1 LPRGW
6 PKKWCSTVVVWLA
19 RTSAEVRVFRET
31 LRALLSHWRQ
41 HPVQFF
47 SVLTGLWLA
56 TSLLTGVQA
65 LNSQARESYARA
77 SQLIGGEPQASL
89 SAPSGATFSQHVFV
103 DLRRLGWPVS
113 PVLQGRVTL
122 KGHEDQRLQLM
133 GIEPVSLPAG
143 SAVAGQA
150 LAIEQIVEFFSPPGS
165 TWISPQTAQALGL
178 HEGERPLTLSGQAL
192 PPLHAQADM
201 APGVLLVDIGF
212 AQQILGL
219 PDQLSRLLLPKD
231 FTATLPEQFKG
242 QLQLKTRGEENNL
255 SRLTESFHLNLDALG
270 FLSFVVGL
278 FIVHAAIGLALE
290 QRRGLLRTLR
300 ACGVSARMLIA
311 CLAVELGGLALI
323 GGLAGVASG
332 YLLASVLLPDVAAS
346 LRGLYGAEVAGQL
359 SLSPWWWLSGVGLS
373 LLGALLAGANSL
385 LRAARLPLL
394 ALADPQAWHQA
405 HARWLRRQGWV
416 AAVAAVIALLALIF
430 GDSLSSGFVL
440 MAALLI
446 GAALALPVVL
456 NWVLNLVLHRSRS
469 VLGQWFLADCRQQL
483 PALSLALMALLLAL
497 AANIGAGSMTA
508 GFRQTFSD
516 WLEQRLTA
524 ELYVN
529 PRNPAQARELQIWLK
544 QQPGLTAVLPNWQV
558 SIQLQG
564 WPADVFG
571 VIDHPTYRQHWPL
584 LEALGDNP
592 WDRLAKDDALMLS
605 EQLARRLKVRLGDHL
620 TIPTPNGAWSP
631 RIVGIYADYG
641 NPKGHILVNV
651 IHLLRGW
658 PQLTPSR
665 FNLRI
670 DPALIPAF
678 LTSLQTRFTL
688 EDSRIVDQAR
698 LKGWSTQVFERTFAA
713 TAALNSL
720 TLCVAGVALF
730 ISLLTQSQSR
740 LGQLAPLWALGVTRR
755 QLMLLNLGQTWLLAV
770 LTLVL
775 ALPLGIALAW
785 CLDTVINVQAFG
797 WRLPL
802 RVFPMQLLQLMGLA
816 LLATLLASAWPLY
829 SLYRS
834 QPADLLRT
842 FAHED

>member
-1 LPRGW
+1 M
-6 PKKWCSTVVVWLA
+6 
-19 RTSAEVRVFRET
+19 RVFRET

-89 SAPSGATFSQHVFV
+89 SSPSGASFSQELFV
-103 DLRRLGWPVS
+103 ELRRAGWPVS

-122 KGHEDQRLQLM
+122 RGHENQRLQLM

-143 SAVAGQA
+143 SAVAGQT
-150 LAIEQIVEFFSPPGS
+150 LATEELVEFFSPPGR
-165 TWISPQTAQALGL
+165 TWISPQTLQTLGL
-178 HEGERPLTLSGQAL
+178 REGEQPLSLSGVAL
-192 PPLHAQADM
+192 PPLRAQADM
-201 APGVLLVDIGF
+201 APGMLLVDIGF
-212 AQQILGL
+212 AQQILNL
-219 PDQLSRLLLPKD
+219 PDQLSRLLLPRD
-231 FTATLPEQFKG
+231 FSAPLPESFKG
-242 QLQLKTRGEENNL
+242 RLQLTTRDEQNNL
-255 SRLTESFHLNLDALG
+255 ASLTESFHLNLDALG

-300 ACGVSARMLIA
+300 ACGVSARMLIG
-311 CLAVELGGLALI
+311 CLVVELGALALL
-323 GGLAGVASG
+323 GGLFGVASG
-332 YLLASVLLPDVAAS
+332 YLLAGVLLPDVAAS

-359 SLSPWWWLSGVGLS
+359 HLSVGWWLSGIGLS

-416 AAVAAVIALLALIF
+416 AAVAGLIALLALVF
-430 GDSLSSGFVL
+430 GDSLATGFML

-456 NWVLNLVLHRSRS
+456 NSVLNRVLRRSRS

-508 GFRQTFSD
+508 GFRETFSD

-524 ELYVN
+524 ELYLN
-529 PRNPAQARELQIWLK
+529 PQGAQQAEQMHGWLL
-544 QQPGLTAVLPNWQV
+544 QQPQPTAVLPNWQV
-558 SIQLQG
+558 ALQLQG
-564 WPADVFG
+564 WPADLYG
-571 VIDHPTYRQHWPL
+571 IIDHPTYRQHWPL
-584 LEALGDNP
+584 LEALGDQP
-592 WDRLAKDDALMLS
+592 WDRLASDNALMLS
-605 EQLARRLKVRLGDHL
+605 EQLARRLKVRLGDRL
-620 TIPTPNGAWSP
+620 AIPTPTGQWSGQ
-631 RIVGIYADYG
+631 IVGIYADYG
-641 NPKGHILVNV
+641 NPKGHLLVSEQQ
-651 IHLLRGW
+651 LRRYW
-658 PQLTPSR
+658 PQLAPDR
-665 FNLRI
+665 FNVRI
-670 DPALIPAF
+670 DPPLIPAF
-678 LTSLQTRFTL
+678 LQALQARFAL
-688 EDSRIVDQAR
+688 DDSRIVDQAR

-720 TLCVAGVALF
+720 TLAVAGVALF

-802 RVFPMQLLQLMGLA
+802 RVFPLQLLQLMGLA

-829 SLYRS
+829 SLYRTR
-834 QPADLLRT
+834 PADLLRT
-842 FAHED
+842 FAHEY

>member
-1 LPRGW
+1 MA
-6 PKKWCSTVVVWLA
+6 VWLA
-19 RTSAEVRVFRET
+19 RTSAEVRVFGET

-56 TSLLTGVQA
+56 TSLLAGVQA
-65 LNSQARESYARA
+65 LNSQARDSYARA
-77 SQLIGGEPQASL
+77 SQMIGGEPQASL
-89 SAPSGATFSQHVFV
+89 STPSGATFSQQVFV
-103 DLRRLGWPVS
+103 DLRRAGWPVS
-113 PVLQGRVTL
+113 PVLQGRLTL

-150 LAIEQIVEFFSPPGS
+150 LAIEQIVEFFSPPGR
-165 TWISPQTAQALGL
+165 TWISPQTLQALGL
-178 HEGERPLTLSGQAL
+178 HEGEQPSSLGGVAL
-192 PPLHAQADM
+192 PPLRVENEM
-201 APGVLLVDIGF
+201 APGVLLVDIGV
-212 AQQILGL
+212 AQQVLGL
-219 PDQLSRLLLPKD
+219 PDQLSRLLLPRD
-231 FTATLPEQFKG
+231 FSATLPDQFKG
-242 QLQLKTRGEENNL
+242 QLQLKSSGEENNL
-255 SRLTESFHLNLDALG
+255 ARLTESFHLNLDALG

-311 CLAVELGGLALI
+311 CLSVELGGLALI
-323 GGLAGVASG
+323 GGLAGVISG
-332 YLLASVLLPDVAAS
+332 YVLASVLLPDVAAS
-346 LRGLYGAEVAGQL
+346 LRGLYGAEVAGRL

-385 LRAARLPLL
+385 WRAARLPLL

-416 AAVAAVIALLALIF
+416 AGTAALIALLALLR
-430 GDSLSSGFVL
+430 GDSLASGFVL
-440 MAALLI
+440 MAALLL

-456 NWVLNLVLHRSRS
+456 NSVLSLVLPRSRS
-469 VLGQWFLADCRQQL
+469 VLGQWFVADCRQQL

-516 WLEQRLTA
+516 WLEQRVTA
-524 ELYVN
+524 ELYLN
-529 PRNPAQARELQIWLK
+529 PQNPAQARQLHSWLK
-544 QQPGLTAVLPNWQV
+544 QQPQLTAVLPNWQV
-558 SIQLQG
+558 SVQVQG
-564 WPADVFG
+564 WPADIFG

-584 LEALGDNP
+584 LEALGDKP
-592 WDRLAKDDALMLS
+592 WERLAGDDALMLS

-620 TIPTPNGAWSP
+620 TIPTPGGPWSP
-631 RIVGIYADYG
+631 QIVGIYADYG
-641 NPKGHILVNV
+641 NPKGHILVNAD
-651 IHLLRGW
+651 HLLRAW
-658 PQLTPSR
+658 PQLTPNR

-670 DPALIPAF
+670 DPPSIPAF
-678 LTSLQTRFTL
+678 LAALQARFHL
-688 EDSRIVDQAR
+688 DDSRIVDQAR

-720 TLCVAGVALF
+720 TLGVAGVALF

-785 CLDTVINVQAFG
+785 CLNAVINVQAFG

-802 RVFPMQLLQLMGLA
+802 QVFPLQLLQLLGLA

-829 SLYRS
+829 SLYRT

>member
-1 LPRGW
+1 MRI
-6 PKKWCSTVVVWLA
+6 
-19 RTSAEVRVFRET
+19 FRQT
-31 LRALLSHWRQ
+31 LVALLSHWRQ

-56 TSLLTGVQA
+56 TGLLTGVQA

-89 SAPSGATFSQHVFV
+89 SAPASATFPQQWFV
-103 DLRRLGWPVS
+103 DLRRAGWPVS

-122 KGHEDQRLQLM
+122 KGHEDRRLQLM
-133 GIEPVSLPAG
+133 GIEPVSLPMGAP
-143 SAVAGQA
+143 VAGQA
-150 LAIEQIVEFFSPPGS
+150 LAIGQVVEFFTPPGS
-165 TWISPQTAQALGL
+165 TWISPQTLQELGL
-178 HEGERPLTLSGQAL
+178 TAGERPLAANGQAL
-192 PPLHAQADM
+192 PPLQVQTDM

-212 AQQILGL
+212 AQRILGL
-219 PDQLSRLLLPKD
+219 PDQVSRLVLPAD
-231 FTATLPEQFKG
+231 FAAPLPDPLKG
-242 QLQLKTRGEENNL
+242 QLQLNSSREENNL
-255 SRLTESFHLNLDALG
+255 ARLTESFHLNLDALG
-270 FLSFVVGL
+270 VLSFVVGL

-311 CLAVELGGLALI
+311 CLAAELGVLALI
-323 GGLAGVASG
+323 GGGAGVVSGYFLAG
-332 YLLASVLLPDVAAS
+332 VLLPDVAAS

-359 SLSPWWWLSGVGLS
+359 NLSPWWWLGGIGLS
-373 LLGALLAGANSL
+373 LLGALLAGLNSL
-385 LRAARLPLL
+385 WRAARLPLL

-416 AAVAAVIALLALIF
+416 AALALGIALLALLR
-430 GDSLSSGFVL
+430 GDSLASGF
-440 MAALLI
+440 ALLASLLL

-456 NWVLNLVLHRSRS
+456 DVALNGLSRRRRS
-469 VLGQWFLADCRQQL
+469 VLGQWFVADCRQQL

-508 GFRQTFSD
+508 GFRQTFND
-516 WLEQRLTA
+516 WLEQRLSA
-524 ELYVN
+524 ELYLN
-529 PRNPAQARELQIWLK
+529 PQSPAQALELHTWLK
-544 QQPGLTAVLPNWQV
+544 QQPSLTAVLPTWQV
-558 SIQLQG
+558 AIQLQG
-564 WPADVFG
+564 WPVDVFG
-571 VIDHPTYRQHWPL
+571 VIDHRAYRQHWPL
-584 LEALGDNP
+584 LDAVGDQP
-592 WDRLAKDDALMLS
+592 WDRLATDDALMLS

-620 TIPTPNGAWSP
+620 TIATPNGPWSP
-631 RIVGIYADYG
+631 RVVGIYADYG
-641 NPKGHILVNV
+641 NPKGHLLVNV
-651 IHLLRGW
+651 NHLLRGW

-670 DPALIPAF
+670 EPALIPSFVTA
-678 LTSLQTRFTL
+678 LQARFNL

-755 QLMLLNLGQTWLLAV
+755 QLMLLNLGQTWLLAL

-802 RVFPMQLLQLMGLA
+802 RLFPLQLLQLMGLA
-816 LLATLLASAWPLY
+816 LVATLLASAWPLY
-829 SLYRS
+829 SLYRT
-834 QPADLLRT
+834 QPGDLLRT
-842 FAHED
+842 FAHEN

>member
-1 LPRGW
+1 M
-6 PKKWCSTVVVWLA
+6 
-19 RTSAEVRVFRET
+19 RVFRQT
-31 LRALLSHWRQ
+31 LRALLSHWRR

-65 LNSQARESYARA
+65 LNSQARDSYARA
-77 SQLIGGEPQASL
+77 SQMIGGEPQASL
-89 SAPSGATFSQHVFV
+89 AAPGGGAFSQQLFV
-103 DLRRLGWPVS
+103 DLRKAGWPVS
-113 PVLQGRVTL
+113 PVLEGRLVL
-122 KGHEDQRLQLM
+122 KGHEDQRLQLT

-143 SAVAGQA
+143 VAVAGQA
-150 LAIEQIVEFFSPPGS
+150 MAMARIVEFFSPPGR
-165 TWISPQTAQALGL
+165 TWISPQTLQALGL
-178 HEGERPLTLSGQAL
+178 REGDTPLSEGGETL
-192 PPLHAQADM
+192 PPLQAQRDM

-212 AQQILGL
+212 AQQLLGL
-219 PDQLSRLLLPKD
+219 PQQLSRLLLPKD
-231 FTATLPEQFKG
+231 FTAPLPAPFKNR
-242 QLQLKTRGEENNL
+242 LQLKTAGEENNL

-290 QRRGLLRTLR
+290 QRRSLLRTLR

-311 CLAVELGGLALI
+311 GLAVELMGLALI
-323 GGLAGVASG
+323 GGIAGVVSG
-332 YLLASVLLPDVAAS
+332 YWLASVLLPDVAAS
-346 LRGLYGAEVAGQL
+346 LRGLYGAQVPGQL
-359 SLSPWWWLSGVGLS
+359 SLSPWWWFSGVGLS
-373 LLGALLAGANSL
+373 LLGALLAGINSL

-394 ALADPQAWHQA
+394 ALANPQAWHQA
-405 HARWLRRQGWV
+405 HTRWLRRQGWV
-416 AAVAAVIALLALIF
+416 ATLAAVIAVVALLF
-430 GDSLSSGFVL
+430 GNSLASGFVL

-446 GAALALPVVL
+446 GAALALPVLL
-456 NWVLNLVLHRSRS
+456 NTLLNLFLRRRRS

-524 ELYVN
+524 ELYIN
-529 PRNPAQARELQIWLK
+529 PQNPSQARDMQTWLA
-544 QQPGLTAVLPNWQV
+544 QQPQVRAVLPNWQV
-558 SIQLQG
+558 SVQLQG
-564 WPADVFG
+564 WPADVYG

-584 LEALGDNP
+584 LESLGANP
-592 WDRLAKDDALMLS
+592 WDRLAKDDAVMLS
-605 EQLARRLKVRLGDHL
+605 EQMARRLKVHLGDHL
-620 TIPTPNGAWSP
+620 TIPAPNGPWSP

-641 NPKGHILVNV
+641 NPKGHVLVNAE
-651 IHLLRGW
+651 HLLRGW
-658 PQLTPSR
+658 PDLTPNR

-670 DPALIPAF
+670 DPARIPAF
-678 LTSLQTRFTL
+678 LKILQTRFTL
-688 EDSRIVDQAR
+688 DDSHIVDQAR

-720 TLCVAGVALF
+720 TLGVAGVALF

-785 CLDTVINVQAFG
+785 CLDAVINVQAFG

-802 RVFPMQLLQLMGLA
+802 RVFPWQLAQLMGLA

-829 SLYRS
+829 SLYRT

>member
-1 LPRGW
+1 M
-6 PKKWCSTVVVWLA
+6 
-19 RTSAEVRVFRET
+19 RVFRET
-31 LRALLSHWRQ
+31 LRALLSHWRL

-89 SAPSGATFSQHVFV
+89 SAPGGGTFPQALFV
-103 DLRRLGWPVS
+103 DLRRAGWPVS

-133 GIEPVSLPAG
+133 GIEPVSLPTG
-143 SAVAGQA
+143 SAVAGRA
-150 LAIEQIVEFFSPPGS
+150 LEIEQIVGFFSPPGS
-165 TWISPQTAQALGL
+165 TWISPQTLQALGMR
-178 HEGERPLTLSGQAL
+178 EGEQPLALNGAAL
-192 PPLHAQADM
+192 PPLQVQTDM

-219 PDQLSRLLLPKD
+219 PEQLSRLLLPKD
-231 FTATLPEQFKG
+231 FTATLPDPFKG
-242 QLQLKTRGEENNL
+242 QLQLKTSGEENNL

-311 CLAVELGGLALI
+311 CLAVELAALALI

-373 LLGALLAGANSL
+373 LFGALLAGANSL

-405 HARWLRRQGWV
+405 HARWLRRQAWV
-416 AAVAAVIALLALIF
+416 AAIAGVIALLALIW
-430 GDSLSSGFVL
+430 GDSLASGFVL

-456 NWVLNLVLHRSRS
+456 NSVLNLTLHRSRS

-529 PRNPAQARELQIWLK
+529 PQNPAQARELQSWLK
-544 QQPGLTAVLPNWQV
+544 QQPSLSAVLPNWQV

-592 WDRLAKDDALMLS
+592 WDRLVKDDALMLS
-605 EQLARRLKVRLGDHL
+605 EQLARRLQVRLGDHL
-620 TIPTPNGAWSP
+620 TLPTPTGPWSP

-641 NPKGHILVNV
+641 NPKGHLLVNV
-651 IHLLRGW
+651 NHLLRGW
-658 PQLTPSR
+658 PQLTPNR

-670 DPALIPAF
+670 EPPMIPAF
-678 LTSLQTRFTL
+678 LKSLQTRFDL
-688 EDSRIVDQAR
+688 DDSRIVDQAR

-720 TLCVAGVALF
+720 TLGVAGVALF

-775 ALPLGIALAW
+775 ALPLGVALAW

-802 RVFPMQLLQLMGLA
+802 RLFPWQLAQLMGLA

>member
-1 LPRGW
+1 M
-6 PKKWCSTVVVWLA
+6 
-19 RTSAEVRVFRET
+19 RVFGET

-47 SVLTGLWLA
+47 SVLAGLWLA

-89 SAPSGATFSQHVFV
+89 SAANGGTFSQQLFV
-103 DLRRLGWPVS
+103 DLRRAGWPVS
-113 PVLQGRVTL
+113 PVLQGRVSL
-122 KGHEDQRLQLM
+122 NGHDDQRLQLM

-150 LAIEQIVEFFSPPGS
+150 LAIGQVVEFFNPPGR
-165 TWISPQTAQALGL
+165 TWISPQTLQALGL
-178 HEGERPLTLSGQAL
+178 REGERPLSSSGQAL
-192 PPLHAQADM
+192 PPLQAQVDM

-212 AQQILGL
+212 AQRILGQ

-231 FTATLPEQFKG
+231 FTAALPDQFKG
-242 QLQLKTRGEENNL
+242 QLQLKTSSEENNL

-311 CLAVELGGLALI
+311 CLAVELGGLALL

-332 YLLASVLLPDVAAS
+332 YWLASVLLPDVAAS
-346 LRGLYGAEVAGQL
+346 LRGLYGAEVPGQL
-359 SLSPWWWLSGVGLS
+359 SLSPWWWLSGVGLG
-373 LLGALLAGANSL
+373 LLGALLAGGHSL

-416 AAVAAVIALLALIF
+416 AALAAVIVLMALIW
-430 GDSLSSGFVL
+430 GDSLASGFVL
-440 MAALLI
+440 MAALLL
-446 GAALALPVVL
+446 GAALALPVIL
-456 NWVLNLVLHRSRS
+456 SGVLNLVLSRSRT

-524 ELYVN
+524 ELYVT
-529 PRNPAQARELQIWLK
+529 PQNPAQARELYTWLK
-544 QQPGLTAVLPNWQV
+544 QQPPVTAVLPNWQV

-564 WPADVFG
+564 WPAEVFG
-571 VIDHPTYRQHWPL
+571 VVDHPTYRQHWPL
-584 LEALGDNP
+584 LEAVGDNP

-605 EQLARRLKVRLGDHL
+605 EQLARRLKVRLGDHV
-620 TIPTPNGAWSP
+620 TIPTPNGSWSP

-641 NPKGHILVNV
+641 NPKGHLLVNV
-651 IHLLRGW
+651 NHLLRGW
-658 PQLTPSR
+658 PQLTPNR

-670 DPALIPAF
+670 EPPLIPAF
-678 LTSLQTRFTL
+678 LKTLQERFAL
-688 EDSRIVDQAR
+688 DDSRIVDQAR
-698 LKGWSTQVFERTFAA
+698 LKGWSAQVFERTFAA

-720 TLCVAGVALF
+720 TLAVAGVALF

-785 CLDTVINVQAFG
+785 CLDAVINVQAFG

-829 SLYRS
+829 TLYRT